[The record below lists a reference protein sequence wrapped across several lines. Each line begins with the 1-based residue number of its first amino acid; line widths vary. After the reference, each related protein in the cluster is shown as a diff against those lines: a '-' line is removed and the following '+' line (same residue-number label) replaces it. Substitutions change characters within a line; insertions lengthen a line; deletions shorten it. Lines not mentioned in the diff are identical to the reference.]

1 MRERIYLTKCKR
13 CGKPLA
19 SLTQSIWGAND
30 AQTKYAGI
38 CEGCMTEKEKQEL
51 QNMVNTAVL
60 QRIIK

>member
-1 MRERIYLTKCKR
+1 MKVYFTKCKR
-13 CGKPLA
+13 CGKPLV
-19 SLTQSIWGAND
+19 SLNKSIWGAND